1 MVTLSATGEQFT
13 LITGNKSIVCSLKA
27 LVPLVSAVIC

>member
-1 MVTLSATGEQFT
+1 MVTLSLTAEQFT

-27 LVPLVSAVIC
+27 LVPLVSEVKC